1 MSDSCEIIVKGYLDV
16 DWSGWFEGLTIVH
29 DDKGETI
36 LTGQVRDQAALYG
49 IITKVRDM
57 GLFLVMVKYVPCES
71 GKA

>member
-71 GKA
+71 SKA